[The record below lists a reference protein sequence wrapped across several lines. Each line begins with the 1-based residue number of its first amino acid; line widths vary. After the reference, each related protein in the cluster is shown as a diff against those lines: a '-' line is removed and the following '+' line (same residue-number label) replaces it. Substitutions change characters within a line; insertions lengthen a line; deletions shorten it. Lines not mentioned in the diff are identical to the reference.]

1 MVFEIFGPRHHLV
14 PAFRRTGSTAILDL
28 MQLLRLLCLIPA
40 LRNLGRRVRRGE
52 VRSHSTPLGV
62 EFEFRFGFAGHRYT
76 SCVGNDHDK
85 FIAVTPF
92 HMIAYIFMTNT
103 RQKLY
108 F

>member
-1 MVFEIFGPRHHLV
+1 MVFEIFRPRHQLV

-40 LRNLGRRVRRGE
+40 LRNLGHRVRRGE
-52 VRSHSTPLGV
+52 VRSHCTPLGA
-62 EFEFRFGFAGHRYT
+62 EFEFRFGFAEHRHT
-76 SCVGNDHDK
+76 SRVGNDYDK
-85 FIAVTPF
+85 FIAVTRL
-92 HMIAYIFMTNT
+92 HMIADIFMTNT